1 MPITS
6 AARLAS
12 LASSSVQRPR
22 APVRYERGFMDSAR
36 WTPVT
41 SWPASAAL
49 AAATAESTP
58 PDMAASTRS
67 RSTATRVFARG
78 PARAPGF
85 LITEDPVGQG
95 AQIFRDHGRRAPCG
109 VVWRLAGGGAA
120 GALYCLADSRTEGVH
135 VLLGRGVPEREPQ
148 RAAGPGVV
156 RAHREQ
162 HMAWL
167 RHARRAGRAGGA
179 GD

>member
-6 AARLAS
+6 AARRAS
-12 LASSSVQRPR
+12 LASSSVQQPR

-67 RSTATRVFARG
+67 RVIAYRVFGR
-78 PARAPGF
+78 PASR
-85 LITEDPVGQG
+85 VQG
-95 AQIFRDHGRRAPCG
+95 AVHQA
-109 VVWRLAGGGAA
+109 AGLTARVLVAGGAA
-120 GALYCLADSRTEGVH
+120 GALHHLVDGGAEGVH
-135 VLLGRGVPEREPQ
+135 VLLGGGVAEREPQ
-148 RAAGPGVV
+148 RTAGPGII
-156 RAHREQ
+156 RAHRQQ
-162 HMAWL
+162 HVAWL
-167 RHARRAGRAGGA
+167 RDARRAG
-179 GD
+179 